1 MDVLNIRFVG
11 LGCVTAGYFLCVLL
25 SVWIVDKGS
34 GSLLVWCG
42 LAGLFDAVSGYLV
55 IALRKGGDSKF
66 PPFIKTAMFPVF
78 LDLCFYLEFA
88 TANDFGVNLAIAN
101 CGAMVLAAIY
111 VWVKIEGWGRPVITP
126 AS

>member
-11 LGCVTAGYFLCVLL
+11 LGCVMAGYFLCVLL

-42 LAGLFDAVSGYLV
+42 LAGLFDAVSGHLV
-55 IALRKGGDSKF
+55 MALRKGGDSKF
-66 PPFIKTAMFPVF
+66 PPFIKMAMFPVF
-78 LDLCFYLEFA
+78 LGLCFYLA
-88 TANDFGVNLAIAN
+88 VAN
-101 CGAMVLAAIY
+101 CGAMILAAIY
-111 VWVKIEGWGRPVITP
+111 AGVRIEGWGKPVITA